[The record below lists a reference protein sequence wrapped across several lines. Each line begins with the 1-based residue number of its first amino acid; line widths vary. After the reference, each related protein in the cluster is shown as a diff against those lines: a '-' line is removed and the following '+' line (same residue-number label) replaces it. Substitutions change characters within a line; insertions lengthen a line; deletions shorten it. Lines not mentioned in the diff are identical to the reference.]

1 MEAAEIICLQ
11 NMKLRLLMWN
21 DLNNVTII
29 TIYMYRKTKLFGEN
43 SQRNYKID
51 ATIYTEV
58 WKMVGK
64 LDNGL
69 NFLLLS
75 QQ

>member
-1 MEAAEIICLQ
+1 MEAAEVNCLQ
-11 NMKLRLLMWN
+11 DKKLRLLMWN
-21 DLNNVTII
+21 NLNNVTTI

-43 SQRNYKID
+43 SKRHYKID
-51 ATIYTEV
+51 ATKHTDV

-64 LDNGL
+64 LDKGL

>member
-1 MEAAEIICLQ
+1 
-11 NMKLRLLMWN
+11 MWN
-21 DLNNVTII
+21 DLNSVTNIA
-29 TIYMYRKTKLFGEN
+29 IYMYRKTELFGEN
-43 SQRNYKID
+43 SKINYKID
-51 ATIYTEV
+51 ATNRTEV

-64 LDNGL
+64 LGEGL

>member
-1 MEAAEIICLQ
+1 
-11 NMKLRLLMWN
+11 MKLRILMWN
-21 DLNNVTII
+21 DLNNVKII
-29 TIYMYRKTKLFGEN
+29 KICMYRKTKLFGEN

-51 ATIYTEV
+51 ATICTEV

-64 LDNGL
+64 LDKWL
-69 NFLLLS
+69 NVLLLS